1 MAPRDTAL
9 FCLVL
14 YLGQKIQAQDGD
26 LPIPTVSATPGF
38 LVPRNESVKILCCG
52 TPESYLY
59 QLELLGNATYKVV
72 ERKLGFQKEAEF
84 TINHVGVNS
93 AGRYRCQY
101 RKQHRWSEHSE
112 ALELVVT
119 GLYDK
124 PFLTTNQSLV
134 VMPGE
139 KISLWCSSAH
149 IPFDRFSL
157 SKEGGATLSQ
167 HQNAG
172 HQGDFI
178 LGPADSS
185 FSGNYTCYGWKSGS
199 PYVWSA
205 PSDALQLVVTDTR
218 NHDYMTENLVR
229 MGVAGLVLAALL
241 AVLAEHWRSHQ
252 VPHNKQKC
260 QAE

>member
-1 MAPRDTAL
+1 MLTVTSTL
-9 FCLVL
+9 FSL
-14 YLGQKIQAQDGD
+14 
-26 LPIPTVSATPGF
+26 
-38 LVPRNESVKILCCG
+38 
-52 TPESYLY
+52 
-59 QLELLGNATYKVV
+59 
-72 ERKLGFQKEAEF
+72 
-84 TINHVGVNS
+84 
-93 AGRYRCQY
+93 
-101 RKQHRWSEHSE
+101 
-112 ALELVVT
+112 

-134 VMPGE
+134 VTPGE

-205 PSDALQLVVTDTR
+205 PSDALQLVVTGKGTPAQPYVLLLWALPGCPPGW
-218 NHDYMTENLVR
+218 HQ
-229 MGVAGLVLAALL
+229 AGLQRYALRMNSGAA
-241 AVLAEHWRSHQ
+241 ESGYWEDHDERRSSSHSRY
-252 VPHNKQKC
+252 V
-260 QAE
+260 

>member
-1 MAPRDTAL
+1 MALRQGGRPAL
-9 FCLVL
+9 GRLFNESHKTKLQHRFLNVSLPVL

-205 PSDALQLVVTDTR
+205 PSDALQLVVT
-218 NHDYMTENLVR
+218 
-229 MGVAGLVLAALL
+229 VAAGNPYADL
-241 AVLAEHWRSHQ
+241 Q
-252 VPHNKQKC
+252 F
-260 QAE
+260 